1 MKYQIFSM
9 VMCCWTF
16 LNKLRMKVIYI
27 QNMAIW
33 ELKTGKI
40 FLWQRSQI
48 TQKEH
53 LGHRHGAEHTVAV
66 LPLFMRKLRQA
77 AKNWCKNALIW
88 NIHQVGLQ
96 AIAQVKDMANINC
109 SWCNKPHAFAS
120 TNWTRTFTQQAIN
133 VRRVRFGKLSGK
145 HQISPISYSWGSCA
159 GALGHHK

>member
-1 MKYQIFSM
+1 MKHQIFSM
-9 VMCCWTF
+9 VMWCWTF

-27 QNMAIW
+27 QNMDIC
-33 ELKTGKI
+33 ELKTGKN

-53 LGHRHGAEHTVAV
+53 LGHRHGAEHAVAV

-88 NIHQVGLQ
+88 NIYQAGLQ

-109 SWCNKPHAFAS
+109 SWCNKPHAFAP
-120 TNWTRTFTQQAIN
+120 TNWTSTFTQQTIN
-133 VRRVRFGKLSGK
+133 VRRTRLGKLSANTRLA
-145 HQISPISYSWGSCA
+145 PISYSLGSCA